1 MAIITAQKP
10 INTHPTIPNPT
21 DNTTDNTNDNT
32 TDTTDT
38 TDNTK
43 DTLISSQA
51 KWTRGPDEQEQSS
64 LVTNTQ
70 QSSIVS
76 DGSQIPKLTTNSKKK
91 TIGDRFYK
99 FFILRELPFHLN
111 KRK

>member
-10 INTHPTIPNPT
+10 INTPPTIPNPT
-21 DNTTDNTNDNT
+21 DNTTDNT

-38 TDNTK
+38 TIHTDTTY

-51 KWTRGPDEQEQSS
+51 EWTGGPDEQEQSS
-64 LVTNTQ
+64 MVTNTQ
-70 QSSIVS
+70 PSSIVS
-76 DGSQIPKLTTNSKKK
+76 DGSQIPKLTSNSKKK

-99 FFILRELPFHLN
+99 LFILRELPFHLN